1 MVKRPSNHFT
11 GAELSGSEINRVALY
26 ARVSTLNNQ
35 DPEMQLAE
43 LREYAARRGWQIIE
57 EFTDQGV
64 SGCKESRP
72 EPMCGKFFL
81 LSRRQGSLWGGL
93 PTPTGRGGSSF
104 IDRLIVSITSIFPH
118 CTKRN
123 LRCFNYQKGK
133 AKPPQEFGYCHRQRL
148 ERTGSTRPP
157 TENHPGQK
165 NKRHSRPRGSLAR
178 A

>member
-1 MVKRPSNHFT
+1 MPRDAAGRLSRNSQTKGYQAARSRGPSRCAASFSCSR
-11 GAELSGSEINRVALY
+11 GDRALCGMFGSGSSI
-26 ARVSTLNNQ
+26 ARIGIS
-35 DPEMQLAE
+35 PSCAE
-43 LREYAARRGWQIIE
+43 
-57 EFTDQGV
+57 
-64 SGCKESRP
+64 
-72 EPMCGKFFL
+72 
-81 LSRRQGSLWGGL
+81 GGL